1 MDENIV
7 ARTIYSPIYGMVLPS
22 KRTVNVTRIVIN
34 MRIQKIEKWNFC
46 SSTSSTLAES
56 MREITADANIE
67 NNSHMIKGFTKGDTL
82 VRT

>member
-1 MDENIV
+1 
-7 ARTIYSPIYGMVLPS
+7 
-22 KRTVNVTRIVIN
+22 